1 MQVVFWTSIRGDSP
15 ITEFIDP
22 IPAKAQKKIVRTFEL
37 IEKHGMGFIKYF
49 KYCTK
54 LEDGLYELKIRFDK
68 IFYRIL
74 FTLER
79 AVCYILHIFKKKTN
93 KIPRR
98 EIETALARARNLP
111 VLI

>member
-1 MQVVFWTSIRGDSP
+1 MQVVFWTSISGDSP
-15 ITEFIDP
+15 ITEFIDSIP
-22 IPAKAQKKIVRTFEL
+22 IKAQKKIVRTLEL

-54 LEDGLYELKIRFDK
+54 VEDGLYELKIRFDK

-74 FTLER
+74 LIIKK

-98 EIETALARARNLP
+98 EIGTALVRARSLSA
-111 VLI
+111 II